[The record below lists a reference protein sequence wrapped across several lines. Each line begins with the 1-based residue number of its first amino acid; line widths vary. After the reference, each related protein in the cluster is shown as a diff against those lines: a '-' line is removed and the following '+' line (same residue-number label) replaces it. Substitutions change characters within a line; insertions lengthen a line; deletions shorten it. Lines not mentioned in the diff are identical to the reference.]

1 MATKKSTAPGEQMR
15 HKVGDTI
22 VFAYFDKQ
30 GRIGDKNAPTVITF
44 ATRTV
49 ESVGPKMA
57 RLNDYP
63 PSYRR
68 DAGFPEGKTF
78 DADRVYPQTEIEAI
92 QTLIDNARF
101 HEEKMRTEH
110 ADALFRLHLALEV
123 QRTGTVSNKAPPPH
137 IASTSIGV
145 APKKGGA

>member
-1 MATKKSTAPGEQMR
+1 MATKKSSTTPEPTR

-30 GRIGDKNAPTVITF
+30 GRFGDKNAPTVITF

-57 RLNDYP
+57 KLNDYP

-78 DADRVYPQTEIEAI
+78 DADRVYPQTEAEAI
-92 QTLIDNARF
+92 QT
-101 HEEKMRTEH
+101 
-110 ADALFRLHLALEV
+110 
-123 QRTGTVSNKAPPPH
+123 
-137 IASTSIGV
+137 SIGV
-145 APKKGGA
+145 VPKR